1 MMGQRTA
8 DTKGVGWGRGE
19 GMMHSKLQT
28 QNTTNTLAGGVLTY
42 VQYMKQKNEYSIFSR
57 CPSLPLFFFFLVLA
71 VESEWVGYVGD
82 GVKAGGHSQTKGD
95 TSAA

>member
-8 DTKGVGWGRGE
+8 DTKGVGGG
-19 GMMHSKLQT
+19 GQGGNDILQT
-28 QNTTNTLAGGVLTY
+28 TNLKQQILWLVEVSHMYGTLTKNK
-42 VQYMKQKNEYSIFSR
+42 QY
-57 CPSLPLFFFFLVLA
+57 LFLMPFPPRFFFLVLVV
-71 VESEWVGYVGD
+71 VEGEWVGCVGD